1 MHKMKTKIM
10 RLAAGMTIACM
21 LGAIL
26 PKANMVKAASKI
38 AEVET
43 IIIPAMEEVDS
54 TNYNSGGY
62 SANVSPISQFYDKD
76 GNLNIAYDGETSFYI
91 TILNSKGEVSQTI
104 PIMKRYSL
112 LGGVAY
118 ADGYYYVVYGNE
130 NTTDDTSIVVM
141 SVAKYDSNGA
151 YVAEVTY
158 TGDQTCPYSG
168 SEWGTKLPFRSGNC
182 SISIQEGILV
192 CSYARQMYSKH
203 QSNHVLYVDIN
214 QMKKLSTAPSYTS
227 HSFDQRVI
235 ATQDGSYLFADH
247 GDAYGRGFNI
257 TKISA
262 SSNDIWSNEELVS
275 FHFREGS
282 NRDYGYNET
291 YAQLG
296 GIAECSTGYVLVG
309 SSEKTLSLEVAPT
322 NKEYCGHSE
331 ARNLFLQILKKDFNL
346 YEDSDCYAVS
356 GTTRKATGSKPTNA
370 KTNLFLDEN
379 TVDYGV
385 IWLTDYS
392 DEYYCASPK
401 VVVTEDDEIVVLWE
415 KLQYSDD
422 SIIDSYIMILASDG
436 TVIQEATSLGGV
448 RLDSDE
454 DVLYRGGTLV
464 WTTNPSDD
472 MSTSLQVHSL
482 KLGSYVTQKK
492 LKDLT
497 FKSVKTKTYSELGKE
512 LDFTIKDGS
521 KILVKNVDYSIYF
534 LKYPYYAGEWKVVV
548 TGMGRYTGSKKLTIT
563 VKPSKPVIS
572 SIKSKSKGVL
582 KAEINNDCG
591 EEGFQWQYSTSK
603 NFKSNVKKCD
613 DWGYF
618 SQSGLKSGATYYV
631 RSRGYV
637 EVNGKRI
644 YGAYSDVVKVKIK

>member
-1 MHKMKTKIM
+1 M
-10 RLAAGMTIACM
+10 
-21 LGAIL
+21 
-26 PKANMVKAASKI
+26 
-38 AEVET
+38 
-43 IIIPAMEEVDS
+43 
-54 TNYNSGGY
+54 
-62 SANVSPISQFYDKD
+62 
-76 GNLNIAYDGETSFYI
+76 
-91 TILNSKGEVSQTI
+91 
-104 PIMKRYSL
+104 
-112 LGGVAY
+112 
-118 ADGYYYVVYGNE
+118 
-130 NTTDDTSIVVM
+130 
-141 SVAKYDSNGA
+141 
-151 YVAEVTY
+151 
-158 TGDQTCPYSG
+158 
-168 SEWGTKLPFRSGNC
+168 
-182 SISIQEGILV
+182 
-192 CSYARQMYSKH
+192 
-203 QSNHVLYVDIN
+203 
-214 QMKKLSTAPSYTS
+214 
-227 HSFDQRVI
+227 
-235 ATQDGSYLFADH
+235 
-247 GDAYGRGFNI
+247 
-257 TKISA
+257 
-262 SSNDIWSNEELVS
+262 
-275 FHFREGS
+275 
-282 NRDYGYNET
+282 
-291 YAQLG
+291 
-296 GIAECSTGYVLVG
+296 
-309 SSEKTLSLEVAPT
+309 
-322 NKEYCGHSE
+322 
-331 ARNLFLQILKKDFNL
+331 
-346 YEDSDCYAVS
+346 
-356 GTTRKATGSKPTNA
+356 
-370 KTNLFLDEN
+370 
-379 TVDYGV
+379 DYGV

-482 KLGSYVTQKK
+482 KLSSYVTQKK

-497 FKSVKTKTYSELGKE
+497 FKSVKTKTYSELGKT

-521 KILVKNVDYSIYF
+521 KILVKNVDYSICF

-548 TGMGRYTGSKKLTIT
+548 TGRGRYTGSKKLTIT
-563 VKPSKPVIS
+563 VKPSEPVIS

-637 EVNGKRI
+637 EVDGKRI